1 MIDTPKKKLSLIV
14 PVYFEEEVINQFIKE
29 VVEELVFLE
38 LSYEIVFVDD
48 GSKDNTVNLIKE
60 EVTKNEHIKLLEL
73 SYNHGK
79 QAAVTAGISYATGDY
94 MLYMDPDL
102 QDPPKEIKNFITE
115 IEKGYD
121 LVFGVRKEK
130 KDSFK
135 NKIFSKIFWSV
146 LDKYTGLNLPRGL
159 AVMRIF
165 NKDFAERF
173 LMYNEQNRFIE
184 GLFMHVGMN
193 QSVIEIEQRP
203 RFAGVSKFNFKRK
216 MNLAFDAIFDF
227 SELPLKLAVKFG
239 VFLIFFGC
247 IALFLILIIKLFFV
261 DFQSGWPS
269 IFGFLI
275 LSLGIQLF
283 FIGLLAIYVG
293 RIYKE
298 SKSRPL
304 FSIKKKTNI

>member
-283 FIGLLAIYVG
+283 FIGLLAIYTG